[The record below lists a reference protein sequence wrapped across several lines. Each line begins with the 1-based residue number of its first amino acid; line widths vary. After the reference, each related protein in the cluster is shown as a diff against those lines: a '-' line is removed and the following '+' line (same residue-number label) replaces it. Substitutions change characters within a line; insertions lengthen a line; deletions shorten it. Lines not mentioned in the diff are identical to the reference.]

1 MDINQLLTALKD
13 AMEAEMT
20 GHQFYL
26 HAAKTTVD
34 FQGKATFA
42 RMAQEELDH
51 FHALKKQ
58 YVAVL
63 ENGKFDHELAVS
75 LVSALRGEYGLAIGN
90 IVGSNIFNL
99 LGVIGVAATI
109 APIGVE
115 QSVLSLH
122 IFVMVAFTLVLFAMT
137 HDYDGKSELSRIEG
151 FALLAAFIGYDSY
164 VVWQNVNMA

>member
-1 MDINQLLTALKD
+1 MDINQLLTALKN

-26 HAAKTTVD
+26 HAAKTTAD

-63 ENGKFDHELAVS
+63 ENGKFDKSTVQIEVPGPQTASPIFSTGFREQVGQQHFEM
-75 LVSALRGEYGLAIGN
+75 SALSIGLQLELNAIN
-90 IVGSNIFNL
+90 HYRKSADECDDAEVKAFFL
-99 LGVIGVAATI
+99 RLEEW
-109 APIGVE
+109 E
-115 QSVLSLH
+115 QGH
-122 IFVMVAFTLVLFAMT
+122 YDDFADELEQLRE
-137 HDYDGKSELSRIEG
+137 DYWEAND
-151 FALLAAFIGYDSY
+151 FMPY
-164 VVWQNVNMA
+164 